1 MNAKMEFRDNLPL
14 ILAYHSISSTRQ
26 DGLAVRTQDF
36 AWQMRWLAS
45 RGYRAVTLS
54 EWMQGNT
61 NKGERIV
68 LITFDD
74 GYADNYTQA
83 FPILQQYGFKATIF
97 LVSDYVGK
105 EHVYW
110 WDQPKLQ
117 AGVDVRMYYPLTWE
131 QVFRMAE
138 AGFEFGSHTC
148 SHPKALTELT
158 REQSW
163 AEISES
169 RADLRRK
176 LGTEVF
182 SFCYPRG
189 DLNPEMVRMVEAA
202 GYGCAVVTPP
212 RLGIP
217 ITRYTLRRISL
228 YREYGPALFRVMVTP
243 FFRRNY
249 ELFKRMRRFLLRGF
263 NKQIQPS

>member
-1 MNAKMEFRDNLPL
+1 MNLKLETLEDLPL
-14 ILAYHSISSTRQ
+14 ILAYHSISSKRQ

-54 EWMQGNT
+54 EWVRGDAD
-61 NKGERIV
+61 KEKRVV

-97 LVSDYVGK
+97 LVSDYVGQ

-110 WDQPKLQ
+110 WDQPKQ
-117 AGVDVRMYYPLTWE
+117 RAGVDVALYYPLTWE
-131 QVFRMAE
+131 QVFRMSE
-138 AGFEFGSHTC
+138 AGFEFGSHTRR
-148 SHPKALTELT
+148 HPKALTELSL
-158 REQSW
+158 EQRW
-163 AEISES
+163 VEISES
-169 RADLRRK
+169 RTDLRSK
-176 LGTEVF
+176 LGADVS

-189 DLNPEMVRMVEAA
+189 DLNPETMQMVADA
-202 GYGCAVVTPP
+202 GYECAVVTPP
-212 RLGIP
+212 RVGIP

-228 YREYGPALFRVMVTP
+228 YREYGPTLFRVMVTP

-249 ELFKRMRRFLLRGF
+249 ELFKRMRRVLLRGF
-263 NKQIQPS
+263 NKQIQS